1 MREKWPQI
9 YLTAVITL
17 FPKQTQKLE
26 SPFADLSD
34 EEIAQFE
41 LQAEQGSCLRSSPYR
56 KARRHRSARS
66 PDIAAVF
73 HRVLAVRYAEVP
85 AMSNR
90 DA

>member
-41 LQAEQGSCLRSSPYR
+41 QWLAAGRARLVPEIEPIQKSPTSSQREKP
-56 KARRHRSARS
+56 
-66 PDIAAVF
+66 
-73 HRVLAVRYAEVP
+73 
-85 AMSNR
+85 
-90 DA
+90 